1 MAGTA
6 LIGFSGFVGSTL
18 LRQCPTEHRFRSSNI
33 DEIQGGSY
41 DLVLCAG
48 APGQKWLANQQP
60 EADRASI
67 DRLVSALR
75 GVQAKTFVLLST
87 VDVFH
92 NPVGVNEETTVDTSR
107 LQPYGLHR
115 YALESFVREQF
126 GQHLIVRLP
135 GLVGPGLRKNVIY
148 DMAHENNV
156 AQIDPRG
163 VFQFYPM
170 VNLWND
176 IQLALKQ
183 SLSLVHLTAEPL
195 RVEEIAVSVF
205 GRHLEVPPEVAQR
218 PAPIYD
224 LQSVHAGMFGAD
236 SSLYQYSKR
245 ESLLAIRA
253 YAQHHRLQTEAAQA

>member
-6 LIGFSGFVGSTL
+6 LIGFTGFVGSTL
-18 LRQCPTEHRFRSSNI
+18 LRQCPTEHCFRASNI
-33 DEIQGGSY
+33 HEIQDKSY

-67 DRLVSALR
+67 DQLINALR

-92 NPVGVNEETTVDTSR
+92 TPVGVNEETAVDTSR

-115 YALESFVREQF
+115 YALESFVRERF
-126 GQHLIVRLP
+126 EQHLVVRLP

-170 VNLWND
+170 VNLWSD

-195 RVEEIAVSVF
+195 SVEEIAVSVF
-205 GRHLEVPPEVAQR
+205 GRQLEVPPAVAQR
-218 PAPIYD
+218 QAPMYD
-224 LQSVHAGMFGAD
+224 LQSVYAHAFGAD
-236 SSLYQYSKR
+236 SSRYQYSKR

-253 YAQHHRLQTEAAQA
+253 YAQHHRLQTEASQA